1 MNLDSDCVKIA
12 LHFERMGTSVLST
25 WEDVMDRRTKSSRK
39 VRKNTM
45 QMIALGFFGVIFLGG
60 VMLWLPF
67 CNRQPI
73 AFIDALFTS
82 VSSVCVTGLVTIC
95 PAEQFTLAGQVVML
109 LLIQIGGLGVIACM
123 ALFFLLLGKKISM
136 KGRIVIQ
143 EAYGL
148 DTLSGLVKFVIRI
161 IRGTFLVEGIG
172 AVLFAIRFIPEFG
185 IARGIWYSV
194 FHSIS
199 GFCNAGI
206 DILGKS
212 SFMNYVDSPLIS
224 LTTMFLIVMG
234 GLGFPVW
241 HDIFVTVQKGLTEP
255 GAKKRIFTRLGLQ
268 SKIVL
273 CMTAFLILFGMVVY
287 FLLEF
292 DNPDTMK
299 SLTIPQKLLA
309 SAFQSVTTRTAGF
322 ATVSQAGL
330 TESSRL
336 FGCILMFIGGSP
348 AGTAGGIKTT
358 TVAMLILTVLSVL
371 RGHKDTECFG
381 RRVSVDS
388 IRSALTIT
396 VITFSC
402 WLAGLAVMSVLDPQ
416 TEFLNL
422 MYEASSAIGTV
433 GLSADLTPVLSRP
446 SHVVLMILMYIGRI
460 GPLTMGLVLAG
471 RPDRSDKFRDLPEKK
486 IMLG

>member
-1 MNLDSDCVKIA
+1 
-12 LHFERMGTSVLST
+12 
-25 WEDVMDRRTKSSRK
+25 MDRREKSPRR
-39 VRKNTM
+39 VRLNTM
-45 QMIALGFFGVIFLGG
+45 QIVALGFFGVIFLGG
-60 VMLWLPF
+60 VLLWLPV
-67 CNRQPI
+67 CNQKPI

-82 VSSVCVTGLVTIC
+82 VTSVCVTGLVTVV
-95 PAEQFTLAGQVVML
+95 PAEQFTILGQVVVMI
-109 LLIQIGGLGVIACM
+109 LIQIGGLGVIACM

-136 KGRIVIQ
+136 KGRILIQ

-148 DTLSGLVKFVIRI
+148 DTLSGLVKFIIRI
-161 IRGTFLVEGIG
+161 VRGTFIVEGIG
-172 AVLFAIRFIPEFG
+172 AVLFSIKFVPEFG
-185 IARGIWYSV
+185 PVKGIWYGV

-206 DILGKS
+206 DIIGDS
-212 SFMNYVDSPLIS
+212 SFIRYADSPLVS

-241 HDIFVTVQKGLTEP
+241 HDIYVT
-255 GAKKRIFTRLGLQ
+255 AKKGAGEKGARRRIFTRLGLQ

-273 CMTAFLILFGMVVY
+273 TMTVFLIVFGTVGY

-292 DNPDTMK
+292 NNPETMK
-299 SLTIPQKLLA
+299 DLSIPEKVMA

-322 ATVSQAGL
+322 ASVSQSGL

-336 FGCILMFIGGSP
+336 LGCILMFIGGSP

-358 TVAMLILTVLSVL
+358 TFAMLILTIISVL

-381 RRVSVDS
+381 RRVDMESV
-388 IRSALTIT
+388 RSALTIT
-396 VITFSC
+396 VITFTC
-402 WLAGLAVMSVLDPQ
+402 WLAAVAAMSIFDPQ

-433 GLSADLTPVLSRP
+433 GLSADLTPHLTRA
-446 SHVVLMILMYIGRI
+446 SHVVLMLLMYIGRI
-460 GPLTMGLVLAG
+460 GPLTMALVFAG
-471 RPDRSDKFRDLPEKK
+471 KSNKRDKFRELPEKK

>member
-1 MNLDSDCVKIA
+1 
-12 LHFERMGTSVLST
+12 MG
-25 WEDVMDRRTKSSRK
+25 RITKSSRR
-39 VRKNTM
+39 VRLNTM
-45 QMIALGFFGVIFLGG
+45 QIVALGFLGVILSGG
-60 VMLWLPF
+60 VLLWLPV
-67 CNRQPI
+67 CNQRPI

-82 VSSVCVTGLVTIC
+82 VTSVCVTGLVTVV
-95 PAEQFTLAGQVVML
+95 PAEQFTLTGQIVML

-123 ALFFLLLGKKISM
+123 ASFFLLIGKRISM
-136 KGRIVIQ
+136 KGRILIQ

-148 DTLSGLVKFVIRI
+148 HTLSGLVKFIIRI
-161 IRGTFLVEGIG
+161 LRGTFIVEGIG
-172 AVLFAIRFIPEFG
+172 AVLFSIQFVPEFG
-185 IARGIWYSV
+185 AVKGIWYGI

-206 DILGKS
+206 DIIGDS
-212 SFMNYVDSPLIS
+212 SFIRYADSPLIS

-241 HDIFVTVQKGLTEP
+241 HDVYVTV
-255 GAKKRIFTRLGLQ
+255 KKRAGEKGARKRMFKRLSLQ

-273 CMTAFLILFGMVVY
+273 TMTAFLICFGTVGF
-287 FLLEF
+287 FLMEF
-292 DNPDTMK
+292 HNPDTMGDMSVPEK
-299 SLTIPQKLLA
+299 VLA

-322 ATVSQAGL
+322 ASVSQSGL

-336 FGCILMFIGGSP
+336 LGCILMFVGGSP

-358 TVAMLILTVLSVL
+358 TAAMLILTVVSVL
-371 RGHKDTECFG
+371 RGRKDTECFG
-381 RRVSVDS
+381 RRVEMDIV
-388 IRSALTIT
+388 RSGITIA
-396 VITFSC
+396 VITFTC
-402 WLAGLAVMSVLDPQ
+402 WLVGVAAMSVFEPK

-433 GLSADLTPVLSRP
+433 GLSADLTPDLSRA

-460 GPLTMGLVLAG
+460 GPLTMALVFAG
-471 RPDRSDKFRDLPEKK
+471 RSNKGEKFRELPEKK